1 MGRVEGKVCIVTGAA
16 DGLGKADAIVLARE
30 GASVVIT
37 DINEEVGRRTAEE
50 IGERALFVRQDV
62 RDEDGWRELVA
73 MVENRF
79 GRLDVLVNN
88 AGVLQ
93 RADIESATL
102 ESWRFVMGVNVEG
115 CFLGIKHCAPALRRT
130 GAGSIIN
137 MSSTAVL
144 QGYPGAP
151 SYVAAKGAISALT
164 RAVAMHFMQKGE
176 KIRCNAVLPHNAES
190 PMQRAG
196 VEERFA
202 GVPLD
207 QRPKID
213 VGSPF
218 AIANAVL
225 FLASDE
231 SSDINGWELNM
242 DRGSSLIV
250 GSL

>member
-1 MGRVEGKVCIVTGAA
+1 MGRVEGKVCIVTGGA
-16 DGLGKADAIVLARE
+16 DGLGKADAIVLACE
-30 GASVVIT
+30 GAQVIIT
-37 DINEEVGRRTAEE
+37 DLNEEAGRRTAEE

-62 RDEDGWRELVA
+62 RDEDGWRDLVA
-73 MVENRF
+73 MVEQKY

-93 RADIESATL
+93 RADIESCEL
-102 ESWRFVMGVNVEG
+102 ESWRFVMSVNVEG
-115 CFLGIKHCAPALRRT
+115 TFLGVKHAAPAMRRA

-144 QGYPGAP
+144 QGYPNAP
-151 SYVAAKGAISALT
+151 SYVAAKGAIYSLT
-164 RAVAMHFMQKGE
+164 KAVAMHFMRKGE

-196 VEERFA
+196 VEAAFA
-202 GVPLD
+202 GVKPED
-207 QRPKID
+207 RPKID

-225 FLASDE
+225 FLASDD
-231 SSDINGWELNM
+231 SSDINGQALNM
-242 DRGSSLIV
+242 DRGASLIV

>member
-30 GASVVIT
+30 GATVVLT
-37 DINEEVGRRTAEE
+37 DVNEEVGRRTDEE
-50 IGERALFVRQDV
+50 IGEKAIFVRQDV
-62 RDEDGWRELVA
+62 RDEDGWRDLVA
-73 MVENRF
+73 MVEQRF

-93 RADIESATL
+93 RADIETVTL
-102 ESWRFVMGVNVEG
+102 ESWRFVMSVNVEG
-115 CFLGIKHCAPALRRT
+115 TFLGIQHCAPAMRRT

-144 QGYPGAP
+144 QGYPNAP
-151 SYVAAKGAISALT
+151 SYVAAKGAIYSLT
-164 RAVAMHFMQKGE
+164 KAVAMHFMKRGE
-176 KIRCNAVLPHNAES
+176 KIRCNSILPHSHAS
-190 PMQRAG
+190 PMQREG
-196 VEERFA
+196 VEAAFA
-202 GVPLD
+202 GVKPED
-207 QRPKID
+207 RPKLDI
-213 VGSPF
+213 GSPF

-225 FLASDE
+225 FLASDD
-231 SSDINGWELNM
+231 SSDINGQALNM

>member
-30 GASVVIT
+30 GATVVLT
-37 DINEEVGRRTAEE
+37 DINEEVGRKTAEE
-50 IGERALFVRQDV
+50 IGEKAIFVRQDV
-62 RDEDGWRELVA
+62 RDEDGWRDLVA
-73 MVENRF
+73 MVEQRF

-93 RADIESATL
+93 RADIETVTL
-102 ESWRFVMGVNVEG
+102 ESWRFVMSVNVEG
-115 CFLGIKHCAPALRRT
+115 TFLGIKYAAPAMRRA
-130 GAGSIIN
+130 GSGSIIN
-137 MSSTAVL
+137 MSSTATL

-164 RAVAMHFMQKGE
+164 RSTAMHFMKKGE
-176 KIRCNAVLPHNAES
+176 KIRCNAVLPHNADT
-190 PMQRAG
+190 PMHRAG
-196 VEERFA
+196 VAENFA
-202 GVPLD
+202 NVPPEK
-207 QRPKID
+207 RPKID
-213 VGSPF
+213 SGSPF
-218 AIANAVL
+218 AVANAVL

>member
-1 MGRVEGKVCIVTGAA
+1 MGRVEGKVCIVTGGA

-30 GASVVIT
+30 GATVVIT
-37 DINEEVGRRTAEE
+37 DLNEEVGRRTAEE

-62 RDEDGWRELVA
+62 RDEDGWRDLVA
-73 MVENRF
+73 MVEQKF

-93 RADIESATL
+93 RADIETVTL
-102 ESWRFVMGVNVEG
+102 ESWRFVMSVNVEG
-115 CFLGIKHCAPALRRT
+115 TFLGIKHAAPALRRA
-130 GAGSIIN
+130 GGGSIVN
-137 MSSTAVL
+137 MSSTATL

-164 RAVAMHFMQKGE
+164 KSVAMHFMKKGE

-190 PMQRAG
+190 PMQKAG
-196 VEERFA
+196 VEAAFA
-202 GVPLD
+202 GVKPED
-207 QRPKID
+207 RPKID
-213 VGSPF
+213 TGSPF

-231 SSDINGWELNM
+231 SSDINGYELNM